1 MEKRIRYYIHLPT
14 GALRNESVM
23 HRNNRQHK
31 SNKDEYEYFCTARNY
46 GEALAKLHGAVNP
59 NTLYEYEDKHGHL
72 RYATIDKLPGDS
84 VAVKFGVFDIE
95 SGDYSLCQLIDLD
108 MRCYDEE

>member
-14 GALRNESVM
+14 GALRCEQVM
-23 HRNNRQHK
+23 YRHNREGK
-31 SNKDEYEYFCTARNY
+31 SKKGEYVYCCTARNY
-46 GEALAKLHGAVNP
+46 DEALAKLRGAVSP

-84 VAVKFGVFDIE
+84 VAVKFGVFDIP
-95 SGDYSLCQLIDLD
+95 SGDYSLCQLID
-108 MRCYDEE
+108 MKVECYDDE